1 MHCGLIIVW
10 QQSDIHQMNQLLE
23 AIAEVVLSGFVPSA
37 KQDGI
42 AVRVFVL
49 LTMGIAGICFL
60 IYAGVAFARHE
71 MIVGIIFIALAAL
84 CLWLFSRAR
93 RR

>member
-1 MHCGLIIVW
+1 
-10 QQSDIHQMNQLLE
+10 MNHLLE
-23 AIAEVVLSGFVPSA
+23 AIADVVLSGFGP

-42 AVRVFVL
+42 AVRLFVVL
-49 LTMGIAGICFL
+49 AMGIADICFL

-71 MIVGIIFIALAAL
+71 IIVGIVFVGLAAL
-84 CLWLFSRAR
+84 CLWLISRAR